1 MNTESKAVFVSF
13 CIEQYAKAKN
23 MSTEDVVNLFEQY
36 GIAEHFRNH
45 TVMSAKI
52 TQDNLY
58 MLLPLKIGW
67 LAPWLSEDKGISL
80 TDAINRIYDEDINV
94 TFMNN
99 DKAQEFVITVWR
111 EESNEVGNEVH
122 DKSNQV
128 EDLDTGL
135 RYSNTDLDT
144 GLRHSDT
151 DLDTQLRHSDTP
163 KVSLSNKQRDI
174 VNFCSVPRTTKE
186 ILDRI
191 GVSMHSKN
199 RERYITSLVA
209 AGYLQMT
216 NPDNPTASNQK
227 YKKVNKR

>member
-45 TVMSAKI
+45 IVMSAKI

-111 EESNEVGNEVH
+111 EESNQVGNEVH
-122 DKSNQV
+122 DK
-128 EDLDTGL
+128 
-135 RYSNTDLDT
+135 
-144 GLRHSDT
+144 
-151 DLDTQLRHSDTP
+151 
-163 KVSLSNKQRDI
+163 K
-174 VNFCSVPRTTKE
+174 
-186 ILDRI
+186 
-191 GVSMHSKN
+191 
-199 RERYITSLVA
+199 
-209 AGYLQMT
+209 
-216 NPDNPTASNQK
+216 
-227 YKKVNKR
+227 